1 MDEVPTQAP
10 DFVVPLSIAFDSDL
24 TAKLSPALRA
34 ARVKAV
40 CPSKAAVR
48 ALNLCGGVN
57 PSNPPLPA
65 MGFAPP
71 ALVKESTHPRSDTS
85 FYCTSSTA
93 DAVPLPLIGEG
104 LSTVEWERDFQYRA
118 TQQRFARRDMEG
130 ALPFAERRKIE
141 ECSAGTASHSSV
153 NSSLLTPHS
162 TLHSPLSTL
171 HSPPSTLSF
180 PPSMIK

>member
-71 ALVKESTHPRSDTS
+71 ALVKESTHPRSS
-85 FYCTSSTA
+85 
-93 DAVPLPLIGEG
+93 
-104 LSTVEWERDFQYRA
+104 RA
-118 TQQRFARRDMEG
+118 RQRFARRNLGSVAPDICSLAQLGARYCPSPRGEG
-130 ALPFAERRKIE
+130 
-141 ECSAGTASHSSV
+141 G
-153 NSSLLTPHS
+153 
-162 TLHSPLSTL
+162 PLRGG
-171 HSPPSTLSF
+171 
-180 PPSMIK
+180 

>member
-71 ALVKESTHPRSDTS
+71 AAR
-85 FYCTSSTA
+85 
-93 DAVPLPLIGEG
+93 
-104 LSTVEWERDFQYRA
+104 
-118 TQQRFARRDMEG
+118 QRFARSDSEG
-130 ALPFAERRKIE
+130 ALPFAERREIE
-141 ECSAGTASHSSV
+141 EYRAGTASHSSV

-162 TLHSPLSTL
+162 S
-171 HSPPSTLSF
+171 LSF
-180 PPSMIK
+180 SLSF